1 VDFYPVLHP
10 AFGLVKHPAMIKPPL
25 RWGILGA
32 ADIARKNWQAILN
45 SGEGVIAAVASR
57 DADRASR
64 FVADC
69 QAQCPFPQVPV
80 AVAGYEALLAR
91 PDVDAVYIPLPTGL
105 RKEWVLRAAA
115 AGKHVVCEKP
125 CAISVAD
132 LREMIAACQR
142 NKVQFMD
149 GVMFMHS
156 RRLDAVR
163 LVLDDPERLGRIKR
177 IQSGFSFCAPPE
189 FFAGNIRSHSALEPA
204 GCLGDLGWYCLRVT
218 LWAMREQLPHTVT
231 GRILSQI
238 SRGDSPH
245 PVPTEFSGELL
256 FQDGTSAGFYCSFET
271 EMQQWA
277 HVSGTR
283 GSLRVDDFVL
293 PYHGSELAF
302 VTNQS
307 FFRVQGCAFNMEPH
321 ERRVCVDE
329 YSNNHESA
337 QETNLFRHF
346 AAQVRSGVLNP
357 DWPAIA
363 LKTQQVMEACLA
375 SANDQGR
382 PRPVS

>member
-1 VDFYPVLHP
+1 
-10 AFGLVKHPAMIKPPL
+10 MIKPPI

-45 SGEGVIAAVASR
+45 SGEGVVAAVASR
-57 DADRASR
+57 DVARAR
-64 FVADC
+64 QFIADC
-69 QAQCPFPQVPV
+69 QGQCPFSQAPE

-91 PDVDAVYIPLPTGL
+91 QDIDAVYIPLPTGL

-125 CAISVAD
+125 CAITVAD
-132 LREMIAACQR
+132 LREMISACQQHR
-142 NKVQFMD
+142 VQFMD

-156 RRLDAVR
+156 RRLDALR

-177 IQSGFSFCAPPE
+177 IESNFSFCAPPE
-189 FFAGNIRSHSALEPA
+189 FFAGNIRSHSALEPQ
-204 GCLGDLGWYCLRVT
+204 GCLGDLGWYCLRFA
-218 LWAMREQLPHTVT
+218 LWAMRGQLPHTVT

-238 SRGDSPH
+238 NRGDSPQ

-256 FQDGTSAGFYCSFET
+256 FKDGVSAGFYCSFET
-271 EMQQWA
+271 EMQQWV

-283 GSLRVDDFVL
+283 GCLRIDDFVL
-293 PYHGSELAF
+293 PYCGSEVAF
-302 VTNQS
+302 VANQS
-307 FFRVQGCAFNMEPH
+307 FFRVEGCTFNMEPR
-321 ERRVCVDE
+321 ERRIAVDE
-329 YSNNHESA
+329 YSNNHRTS

-346 AAQVRSGVLNP
+346 AAQVRSGSLNEG
-357 DWPAIA
+357 WPAIA
-363 LKTQQVMEACLA
+363 LQTQQVMEACLA

-382 PRPVS
+382 PRPVG